1 MAAGSSTVSF
11 TGLSSAMAPSLSFDI
26 FASSSPVRFEH
37 EVTIDDHAHRE
48 SRPDR
53 QCRLDIEIALNGL
66 LNPGAQVTYRDLA
79 AEPPLHLSSA
89 HMAVFPGAP
98 VEDAALGIDLGKS
111 SAYVQELFAADIIV
125 IGAPMYNFTISTQ
138 LKSWIDRVIV
148 AGKTFQYGA
157 NGRPESLLPP
167 GKKVFLASTRGGAY
181 GEGSPAAFLKHH
193 ECYLRG
199 ALGFIGLTDVAVV
212 RAEGLA
218 MGDDAKAAAIAQA
231 KGQIA
236 AFA

>member
-1 MAAGSSTVSF
+1 MNILHLDSSILGAYSASRDISAAIVGR
-11 TGLSSAMAPSLSFDI
+11 I
-26 FASSSPVRFEH
+26 
-37 EVTIDDHAHRE
+37 
-48 SRPDR
+48 
-53 QCRLDIEIALNGL
+53 IE

-79 AEPPLHLSSA
+79 AEPPLHLSNA
-89 HMAVFPGAP
+89 HIAVFQGSP
-98 VEDAALGIDLGKS
+98 VNDLVLGTDLGKG
-111 SAYVQELFAADIIV
+111 SAYVQELFAADIVV

-148 AGKTFQYGA
+148 AGKTFQHGA
-157 NGRPESLLPP
+157 NGPESLLAP

-181 GEGSPAAFLKHH
+181 GEGSPAAFLEHH
-193 ECYLRG
+193 ESCLRG
-199 ALGFIGLTDVAVV
+199 ALGFIGLTNVTVV

-218 MGDDAKAAAIAQA
+218 MGDDAKAAAISKA